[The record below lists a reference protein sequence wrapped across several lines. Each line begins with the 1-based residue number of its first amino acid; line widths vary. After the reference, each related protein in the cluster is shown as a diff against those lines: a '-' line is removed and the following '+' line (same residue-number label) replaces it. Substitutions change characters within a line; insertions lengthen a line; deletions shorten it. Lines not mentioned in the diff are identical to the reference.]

1 MTHTR
6 KACIWE
12 LASPAVNQFPP
23 ASWHCQEGSRSIG
36 REWQREFRIQLAG
49 GRLCT
54 RTWACCSSH
63 HLIPWPRMW
72 GSLRIQLSV
81 PSPLWTSLVALGD
94 WNSLIQCWD
103 GSLLGSFC
111 SLSSLSQMFLPHW
124 LPVSFRIS
132 ASSSIYLFLCCYL
145 SLLTG
150 LFIPIKCAEWQGL
163 SDAASH
169 GELDML
175 VGNWRWRQPIWPE

>member
-1 MTHTR
+1 MTHTQ
-6 KACIWE
+6 KAYIWE

-36 REWQREFRIQLAG
+36 REWQRELRIQLAG
-49 GRLCT
+49 SRLCT

-63 HLIPWPRMW
+63 HLITWPRTW
-72 GSLRIQLSV
+72 GSLRTQLSV
-81 PSPLWTSLVALGD
+81 PSLSEPPWSLWGTGILWFSVEMGAS
-94 WNSLIQCWD
+94 WVVFAPWAQ
-103 GSLLGSFC
+103 
-111 SLSSLSQMFLPHW
+111 LSRMFLPHW

-132 ASSSIYLFLCCYL
+132 ASYSICLFLCCYL

-150 LFIPIKCAEWQGL
+150 LFIPIKHAEWQGL